1 MKSRR
6 ETLNDS
12 ARLLQVRL
20 RELEQT
26 KVTETQ
32 RPMREVAVQAV
43 REELTN
49 VGRKLSQLDF

>member
-20 RELEQT
+20 RELEQK